1 MSNIFSEQYTN
12 KNPVYCLIYDW
23 ISNSSKQQNPIPSFT
38 QFYDLNK
45 HVLKLSSNFKNLIEQ
60 LKLIDSACSY
70 KSFINFIR
78 HYPILNII
86 NTNVNTL
93 CYYVKDELFHIK
105 MSDGKSTSTI
115 TFKDDL
121 LMNYSICWNGD
132 NSVDTGTF
140 SSSSDLNKS
149 YKISRLFNLFLDNP
163 FCGTNEISRSQLKH
177 CFLNGQF
184 KDDHFNSF
192 KDYVMSGDFEILLLS
207 KYFYIN
213 HILRNTD
220 LCKYIMLNFPGYFL
234 HYKNIEQVSFKVYVT
249 LIEIVDTLSAKD
261 FNSFILLKRVDVLS
275 LLNKIDKLDDFS
287 ICVFKKM
294 ENDILVKNID
304 PIDSLTLPT
313 EFVTNN
319 TSDYIENSPLKS
331 IFM

>member
-1 MSNIFSEQYTN
+1 MINTFSEQYTN
-12 KNPVYCLIYDW
+12 KNSVYCLIYDW
-23 ISNSSKQQNPIPSFT
+23 ISSTKQCDPIPSFIH
-38 QFYDLNK
+38 FYDINK
-45 HVLKLSSNFKNLIEQ
+45 HILSFSSNFKD
-60 LKLIDSACSY
+60 LIDQLGSIDNKCSY

-93 CYYVKDELFHIK
+93 HYYVKDGLFHIK
-105 MSDGKSTSTI
+105 MSDSKSTSTI
-115 TFKDDL
+115 TFKDNL
-121 LMNYSICWNGD
+121 LMDYSICWSGENG
-132 NSVDTGTF
+132 VDTGTF

-149 YKISRLFNLFLDNP
+149 YKISRLFNLFLDDP
-163 FCGTNEISRSQLKH
+163 FCETKEISRSQLKH

-184 KDDHFNSF
+184 KDDHFNYF
-192 KDYVMSGDFEILLLS
+192 NDYVMSGDFEILLLS

-213 HILRNTD
+213 HILRNAD
-220 LCKYIMLNFPGYFL
+220 LCKYIMINFPGYFL
-234 HYKNIEQVSFKVYVT
+234 HYKNVEHISFKVYAT
-249 LIEIVDTLSAKD
+249 LAEIIDTLSAKD

-287 ICVFKKM
+287 ICVFKKI
-294 ENDILVKNID
+294 ENDILVKNIE
-304 PIDSLTLPT
+304 PMDSLTLPT

-319 TSDYIENSPLKS
+319 VSDYIENSKLKS